1 MEEKK
6 LELKLPVFVLED
18 AVLLP
23 GAVARLDTDANGA
36 ALARTVAASEEKRV
50 VVALSTES
58 ELGVHPIATL
68 ARVEGVSRDGGV
80 IVTALGR
87 VRVLEFEEGE
97 PLPSVRVEKVPFP
110 PARGIEVQALAL
122 EARRIARDILALLPA
137 IPAQVAQALDAVKDP
152 GALAD
157 LLSHHVP
164 AEASDKQKVL
174 EALDPA
180 ERLKLVV
187 ALLVRRREV
196 LKAAHDIEGA
206 VQEKVSKAERE
217 HILRK
222 KLEAIQ
228 NELGEGPAS
237 DGDELG
243 KKIASLRLPED
254 VRTQVDK
261 ELARLKKLPE
271 QSPERSVSRSWLQW
285 IADLPWGVFTEDNL
299 EVENARNVL
308 DADHH
313 GLEKVKKRVLQ
324 FLAVRKLRGD
334 LKGPILCLVGPPGV
348 GKTSLGQSIAR
359 AMGRKFA
366 RVSLGGV
373 RDEAEIRGHR
383 RTYVGALPGR
393 IVQALKRVGTANPV
407 VMLDELDKLGAD
419 YRGDPAAALLE
430 VLDPAQ
436 DHTFRDH
443 YLDVDL
449 DLSDVV
455 FLATAN
461 VLESI
466 PAALLD
472 RMELVTLDG
481 YAEGEK
487 VDIAANHLLPRQL
500 DRAGLSTQDVT
511 ITSGALRLVAGEYTR
526 EAGVRELE
534 RLIARV

>member
-23 GAVARLDTDANGA
+23 GAVARLDTDANGS

-97 PLPSVRVEKVPFP
+97 PLPSVRAEEVPVATAQGTEVE
-110 PARGIEVQALAL
+110 ALAL

-174 EALDPA
+174 EAVDPV

-187 ALLVRRREV
+187 ALLARRREV

-237 DGDELG
+237 DGDDLG
-243 KKIASLRLPED
+243 KKLTALKLPED
-254 VRTQVDK
+254 VRAQVDK
-261 ELARLKKLPE
+261 ELARFKKLPE
-271 QSPERSVSRSWLQW
+271 QSPERSVARTWLQW
-285 IADLPWGVFTEDNL
+285 IADLPWDTHTVDSL
-299 EVENARNVL
+299 ELENARKGL

-313 GLEKVKKRVLQ
+313 GLQKVKKRVMQ

-334 LKGPILCLVGPPGV
+334 LKGPILCLVGAPGV

-407 VMLDELDKLGAD
+407 LMLDE
-419 YRGDPAAALLE
+419 
-430 VLDPAQ
+430 
-436 DHTFRDH
+436 
-443 YLDVDL
+443 
-449 DLSDVV
+449 
-455 FLATAN
+455 
-461 VLESI
+461 I
-466 PAALLD
+466 
-472 RMELVTLDG
+472 
-481 YAEGEK
+481 
-487 VDIAANHLLPRQL
+487 
-500 DRAGLSTQDVT
+500 
-511 ITSGALRLVAGEYTR
+511 
-526 EAGVRELE
+526 
-534 RLIARV
+534 

>member
-23 GAVARLDTDANGA
+23 GAVARLDTDASGA
-36 ALARTVAASEEKRV
+36 ALARAAAASEDKRV
-50 VVALSTES
+50 VVALSIES
-58 ELGVHPIATL
+58 ELGIHPMATL
-68 ARVEGVSRDGGV
+68 ARVEAVGRDGGV
-80 IVTALGR
+80 IVAAVGR
-87 VRVLEFEEGE
+87 VRVLEFMEGE
-97 PLPSVRVEKVPFP
+97 PLPSVRAEEVPVAMAQGTEVE
-110 PARGIEVQALAL
+110 ALAL

-174 EALDPA
+174 EAVDPV

-187 ALLVRRREV
+187 ALLARRREV

-243 KKIASLRLPED
+243 KKIASLKLPDD
-254 VRTQVDK
+254 VR
-261 ELARLKKLPE
+261 R
-271 QSPERSVSRSWLQW
+271 
-285 IADLPWGVFTEDNL
+285 
-299 EVENARNVL
+299 
-308 DADHH
+308 
-313 GLEKVKKRVLQ
+313 
-324 FLAVRKLRGD
+324 LRGD
-334 LKGPILCLVGPPGV
+334 LKGPILCLVGAPGV

-407 VMLDELDKLGAD
+407 LMLDEIDKLGAG
-419 YRGDPAAALLE
+419 YQGDPSAALLE
-430 VLDPAQ
+430 VLDPEQ
-436 DHTFRDH
+436 NRTFADH
-443 YLDVDL
+443 YLEVPF
-449 DLSDVV
+449 DLSKVL
-455 FLATAN
+455 FIATAN
-461 VLESI
+461 TLETI
-466 PAALLD
+466 PPALRD
-472 RMELVTLDG
+472 RMEVLEIPRYTS
-481 YAEGEK
+481 EEQ
-487 VDIAANHLLPRQL
+487 AAISRAHLLPKQL
-500 DRAGLSTQDVT
+500 EAHGLSGVKVELTDE
-511 ITSGALRLVAGEYTR
+511 ALNRVIHAHTR
-526 EAGVRELE
+526 EAGVRGLE
-534 RLIARV
+534 KRLAGVCRRLAGGKGRGALVEPRRGEFDENEPVPRPRPLPPGIPGDAGGPGVAAGPARAPRRGGGRC

>member
-80 IVTALGR
+80 IVAALGR
-87 VRVLEFEEGE
+87 VRVLEFVEGE
-97 PLPSVRVEKVPFP
+97 PLPSVRAEEVPVATAQGTEVE
-110 PARGIEVQALAL
+110 ALAL

-174 EALDPA
+174 EAVDPV

-187 ALLVRRREV
+187 ALLARRREV

-228 NELGEGPAS
+228 NERSEEHTS
-237 DGDELG
+237 EL
-243 KKIASLRLPED
+243 
-254 VRTQVDK
+254 
-261 ELARLKKLPE
+261 
-271 QSPERSVSRSWLQW
+271 QSPCNIVCRL
-285 IADLPWGVFTEDNL
+285 L
-299 EVENARNVL
+299 
-308 DADHH
+308 
-313 GLEKVKKRVLQ
+313 LEKKYAMSIITPKRKVL
-324 FLAVRKLRGD
+324 
-334 LKGPILCLVGPPGV
+334 
-348 GKTSLGQSIAR
+348 
-359 AMGRKFA
+359 
-366 RVSLGGV
+366 
-373 RDEAEIRGHR
+373 
-383 RTYVGALPGR
+383 
-393 IVQALKRVGTANPV
+393 
-407 VMLDELDKLGAD
+407 
-419 YRGDPAAALLE
+419 
-430 VLDPAQ
+430 
-436 DHTFRDH
+436 
-443 YLDVDL
+443 
-449 DLSDVV
+449 
-455 FLATAN
+455 
-461 VLESI
+461 
-466 PAALLD
+466 
-472 RMELVTLDG
+472 RM
-481 YAEGEK
+481 
-487 VDIAANHLLPRQL
+487 
-500 DRAGLSTQDVT
+500 S
-511 ITSGALRLVAGEYTR
+511 
-526 EAGVRELE
+526 
-534 RLIARV
+534 